1 MVIVMLTGSIKKGFT
16 LIEIMIALSIF
27 GIISTAVFKS
37 VTESVSQSRGLKERV
52 IAQWIAEN
60 EIAKLRMHP
69 RDEKYLPALG
79 IKRYAQTMAMQ
90 NWHIEVRSMVT
101 DNPLMRR
108 IEVSVFQDS
117 AFDKP
122 VIQLTGF
129 LGRY

>member
-1 MVIVMLTGSIKKGFT
+1 MLTGSIKKGFT

-52 IAQWIAEN
+52 VAQWIAEN
-60 EIAKLRMHP
+60 EIAKLRMLP
-69 RDEKYLPALG
+69 RGEDFWPALG
-79 IKRYAQTMAMQ
+79 TRRYPQKMAMQ
-90 NWHIEVRSMVT
+90 TWQIEVRFMVT

-108 IEVSVFQDS
+108 IDVAVFQDS
-117 AFDKP
+117 TFDKP
-122 VIQLTGF
+122 LIELTSF